1 MATSTDQEG
10 TSTGRKGESVILQ
23 SGIPRKSNDD
33 IVFKG
38 KEMKKGNPEAHKKE
52 AKDRKEVPGNRK
64 RRDDSVIKNP
74 VLVERANLLNVA
86 KLCIKTL
93 IESAMEEAR
102 ILDDEYVP
110 LQQFFV
116 VMEHV
121 MNHGVKGKKTFLEK
135 KRSFWNAVESLEKSL
150 PDFSEIIDSVR
161 NLPGIKT
168 SLGRG
173 RAWLR
178 LAMMQKKLADY
189 FKALIES
196 KHLLSEWYEPTALV
210 MEEEAMVIAGLL
222 VGLNAIDCNFCLKGD
237 DLDSAPSV
245 IDFSMY
251 FKDGNYLDKPMEAS
265 SGSPTVPTEV
275 NLATL
280 LDQKNYLEEHNR
292 HLTSQISGLHAR
304 IKALEDSNASMKGE
318 LAMANNNILSIQAD
332 NDLLR
337 AENNTLKHH
346 TEKKL
351 EMVKADIETERETY
365 NTSRQG
371 LNEMYTEAKQRL
383 QQETQMRLDV
393 EQELQL
399 QISLKMEMEMAMR
412 LLEKDI
418 HEKQDTIISL
428 RKQLE
433 DIKSINIDLY
443 KKIQGTEETMKH
455 KSELV
460 GRLEEKTNQ
469 MVETI
474 KQLEERLRNTERDK
488 QACAE
493 TARKLGMQ
501 IAERDIKCSNL
512 AADLKVEGEWRAT
525 LQKEIAQE
533 KELISQLQAEVADV
547 VSLREQLASLLAKH
561 EELGKTCHEQEL
573 ALAEMGS
580 KLSES
585 QLKMDSMKEVVQ
597 SAEGRVWADDKD
609 VKNCMT
615 CDKPFSV
622 SRRKHHCRNC
632 GGIYCGLCSDNL
644 MPLPSSA
651 KPVRVCDNC
660 NTELLQRY
668 SATSR

>member
-1 MATSTDQEG
+1 MTSETLYLCNFRVSVD
-10 TSTGRKGESVILQ
+10 GEWLCLRELGDLNMSPQLQ
-23 SGIPRKSNDD
+23 SPAEEDAWAEAPRC
-33 IVFKG
+33 VE
-38 KEMKKGNPEAHKKE
+38 EMT
-52 AKDRKEVPGNRK
+52 
-64 RRDDSVIKNP
+64 DDSVIKNP

-135 KRSFWNAVESLEKSL
+135 KRSFWGAVESLEKVI

-168 SLGRG
+168 SIGRG

-189 FKALIES
+189 FKAIIEKKDLLI
-196 KHLLSEWYEPTALV
+196 EWYEPTALI
-210 MEEEAMVIAGLL
+210 MEEEAMVIGGLL

-251 FKDGNYLDKPMEAS
+251 FKDGNYLDKPMEAA
-265 SGSPTVPTEV
+265 SGSPTGPAEV
-275 NLATL
+275 NLTNI
-280 LDQKNYLEEHNR
+280 LDQKNFLEEHNR
-292 HLTSQISGLHAR
+292 HLTSQIASLQSR
-304 IKALEDSNASMKGE
+304 IKALEDANTKMKEE
-318 LAMANNNILSIQAD
+318 LAVANNNILSIQGH
-332 NDLLR
+332 NDLLQ
-337 AENNTLKHH
+337 AENNVLKQH
-346 TEKKL
+346 TERKL
-351 EMVKADIETERETY
+351 EIAKADMAVERETY
-365 NTSRQG
+365 NTSRIG
-371 LNEMYTEAKQRL
+371 LNEMYTEAKEKL

-412 LLEKDI
+412 LLETDI

-428 RKQLE
+428 RKQLDE
-433 DIKSINIDLY
+433 IKAINIDLY
-443 KKIQGTEETMKH
+443 KKIQGNEETMKH
-455 KSELV
+455 KSDLV
-460 GRLEEKTNQ
+460 GKLEDKTNQ

-474 KQLEERLRNTERDK
+474 KQLEERLRESERQK
-488 QACAE
+488 QAAAE

-501 IAERDIKCSNL
+501 IADRDAKCSNL

-533 KELISQLQAEVADV
+533 KELVGQLQVEIREM
-547 VSLREQLASLLAKH
+547 SELRTQLANLSGMH
-561 EELGKTCHEQEL
+561 EELRRTCHEQEL

-585 QLKMDSMKEVVQ
+585 QLKMDNMKEVVQ
-597 SAEGRVWADDKD
+597 STEGRVWADDKD
-609 VKNCMT
+609 VRDCMH
-615 CDKPFSV
+615 CQKPFSV
-622 SRRKHHCRNC
+622 ARRKHHCRNC
-632 GGIYCGLCSDNL
+632 GGIYCGPCSDNL
-644 MPLPSSA
+644 MPLPSFA

-660 NTELLQRY
+660 HTELLQRY

>member
-1 MATSTDQEG
+1 MTAETLYLCNFRVSVD
-10 TSTGRKGESVILQ
+10 GEWLCLRELGDLNLSPQLQ
-23 SGIPRKSNDD
+23 SPA
-33 IVFKG
+33 
-38 KEMKKGNPEAHKKE
+38 EE
-52 AKDRKEVPGNRK
+52 
-64 RRDDSVIKNP
+64 DDSVIKNP

-102 ILDDEYVP
+102 ILDDDYVP

-265 SGSPTVPTEV
+265 SGSPTVPTKV

-304 IKALEDSNASMKGE
+304 IKALEETNASMKGE

-332 NDLLR
+332 NDLIR

-346 TEKKL
+346 TERKL

-365 NTSRQG
+365 NTSRHG

-418 HEKQDTIISL
+418 HEKQDSIISL

-474 KQLEERLRNTERDK
+474 KQLEES
-488 QACAE
+488 
-493 TARKLGMQ
+493 
-501 IAERDIKCSNL
+501 SNL

-547 VSLREQLASLLAKH
+547 VSLREQLASLLEKH
-561 EELGKTCHEQEL
+561 EELGKTCHEQDL

-585 QLKMDSMKEVVQ
+585 QLRMDSMKEVVQ

-622 SRRKHHCRNC
+622 ARRKHHCRNC
-632 GGIYCGLCSDNL
+632 GGIYCGPCSDNL

>member
-1 MATSTDQEG
+1 MTAETLYLCNFRVSVD
-10 TSTGRKGESVILQ
+10 GEWLCLRELGDLNLSPQLQ
-23 SGIPRKSNDD
+23 SPA
-33 IVFKG
+33 
-38 KEMKKGNPEAHKKE
+38 EE
-52 AKDRKEVPGNRK
+52 
-64 RRDDSVIKNP
+64 DDSVIKNP

-102 ILDDEYVP
+102 ILDDDYVP

-196 KHLLSEWYEPTALV
+196 KHLLR
-210 MEEEAMVIAGLL
+210 
-222 VGLNAIDCNFCLKGD
+222 
-237 DLDSAPSV
+237 
-245 IDFSMY
+245 
-251 FKDGNYLDKPMEAS
+251 
-265 SGSPTVPTEV
+265 VPTEV

-304 IKALEDSNASMKGE
+304 IKALEETNASMKGE

-332 NDLLR
+332 NDLIR

-346 TEKKL
+346 TERKL

-365 NTSRQG
+365 NTSRHG

-418 HEKQDTIISL
+418 HEKQDSIISL
-428 RKQLE
+428 CRTVE
-433 DIKSINIDLY
+433 DISFYSDNLY
-443 KKIQGTEETMKH
+443 KMEMEMAMRLLEKDIHVKH

-547 VSLREQLASLLAKH
+547 VSLREQLASLLEKH

-585 QLKMDSMKEVVQ
+585 QLRMDSMKEVVQ

-622 SRRKHHCRNC
+622 ARRKHHCRNC
-632 GGIYCGLCSDNL
+632 GGIYCGPCSDNL